1 MTHVHEVDKLSVIGI
16 FTMTFS
22 RHSIKYGGRISFSPS
37 VVDRNL
43 ENSRILCIIR
53 ITENKRYIPIFKKI
67 RKYAT
72 QIHMFQMLYKHL
84 SPVGNETQLF

>member
-1 MTHVHEVDKLSVIGI
+1 MYNTNLSNPNN
-16 FTMTFS
+16 M
-22 RHSIKYGGRISFSPS
+22 Y
-37 VVDRNL
+37 
-43 ENSRILCIIR
+43 
-53 ITENKRYIPIFKKI
+53 TENKRYIPIFKKI